1 MIDKVTAIWFCV
13 GHSHISVENY
23 DAAYKQGK
31 AMHSIEIFDKD
42 DKSFQDSLAH
52 YYTFKNGSTSNIQ
65 VEGLKKQ
72 HFESAIERPYYMTNR
87 EPIFMVGCPNGT
99 YRLPGNIV
107 AKVTDSISII

>member
-1 MIDKVTAIWFCV
+1 MIDKVTAVWFCV

-52 YYTFKNGSTSNIQ
+52 YYTFKNGSTSNIR
-65 VEGLKKQ
+65 VEGLKKTA
-72 HFESAIERPYYMTNR
+72 F
-87 EPIFMVGCPNGT
+87 
-99 YRLPGNIV
+99 
-107 AKVTDSISII
+107 